1 MADCEKLRSC
11 PFFRDE
17 LAYMPRTAALM
28 KETYCRGDKSTCARY
43 VVALKGIPVP
53 GDLFPNQRDR
63 AHRIIANPPL
73 NEGTEAEQ
81 PPAAQ

>member
-53 GDLFPNQRDR
+53 GDLFFRTSVIELTGSLPTL
-63 AHRIIANPPL
+63 P
-73 NEGTEAEQ
+73 
-81 PPAAQ
+81 